1 MIYLLIFVIALILIF
16 AVIIY
21 CFFSIAFVKH
31 NIGNTDDMN
40 DSINKPLEK
49 HKAIITKGID
59 FINNEPCKWVHTQ
72 SIDGLTLYAR
82 YFDNSSD
89 KTVILFHGYR
99 SSAARDFSCA
109 VGMYK
114 SFGFNVLLCDQRSHG
129 RSEGKLITFGVK
141 EKHDV
146 LNWCEFIS
154 EKYTPKKIVLGGMSM
169 GATTVLLSLGLK
181 LPQTVKAVV
190 ADCGFSSPVEIIKKV
205 ARQSFKINATIFIP
219 FLDLYCRL
227 FGNFSIYK
235 NNTCDAINNSDI
247 PIMLI
252 HGKADGFV
260 PCEMSKEAYKSANK
274 KSKLLIVENADH
286 GLSYLVDT
294 KLVEDEIKN
303 FLKECKLY

>member
-1 MIYLLIFVIALILIF
+1 MIYLLIFIIALILFF

-21 CFFSIAFVKH
+21 YFFSIAFVKH

-49 HKAIITKGID
+49 YKGIISKGIE
-59 FINNEPCKWVHTQ
+59 FINNEPYKWVHTQ
-72 SIDGLTLYAR
+72 SFDGLTLYAR

-89 KTVILFHGYR
+89 KSIILFHGYR

-114 SFGFNVLLCDQRSHG
+114 SFGFNVFLCDQRSHG
-129 RSEGKLITFGVK
+129 RSEGRLITFGVK
-141 EKHDV
+141 EKHDAV
-146 LNWCEFIS
+146 SWCEFIS
-154 EKYTPKKIVLGGMSM
+154 EKYSPKQIVLGGMSM
-169 GATTVLLSLGLK
+169 GATTVLLSLGQK
-181 LPQTVKAVV
+181 LPQTIKAVI
-190 ADCGFSSPVEIIKKV
+190 ADCGFSSPVAIIKKV
-205 ARQSFKINATIFIP
+205 ARQSFKINATVFLP

-235 NNTCDAINNSDI
+235 NDTCDAISKTNI

-252 HGKADGFV
+252 HGKDDGFV
-260 PCEMSKEAYKSANK
+260 PCEMSKEAYKYANK
-274 KSKLLIVENADH
+274 KSKLLIVDKADH

-294 KLVEDEIKN
+294 KLVENEIKN
-303 FLKECKLY
+303 FLKECELY